1 MKTLTKI
8 WNFTTGPLALAVAGF
23 YAGQVVT
30 EAWLFATGRTDPERM
45 QAIRFHET
53 LKVMM
58 ENPGKSAVELGL
70 ETQALEDQRK
80 LKEAYPA
87 FRAEMD
93 KLPSS
98 ARRPLTKAA
107 CSDEQ
112 RKLTRLTSDHASYTH
127 YDRLVDLGERAP
139 PYFRNVMESVQ
150 DTHAIFKR
158 QDELLRSCPMP

>member
-1 MKTLTKI
+1 MQTLTKI

-30 EAWLFATGRTDPERM
+30 EAWLFATGRTDPARM
-45 QAIRFHET
+45 QAIRFQET
-53 LKVMM
+53 LKVLM

-70 ETQALEDQRK
+70 DTQAEQDQRK

-93 KLPSS
+93 KLVPNV
-98 ARRPLTKAA
+98 RRPLTKAA

-112 RKLTRLTSDHASYTH
+112 RKLAHLTSDHASYTH

-150 DTHAIFKR
+150 DTSAILKR